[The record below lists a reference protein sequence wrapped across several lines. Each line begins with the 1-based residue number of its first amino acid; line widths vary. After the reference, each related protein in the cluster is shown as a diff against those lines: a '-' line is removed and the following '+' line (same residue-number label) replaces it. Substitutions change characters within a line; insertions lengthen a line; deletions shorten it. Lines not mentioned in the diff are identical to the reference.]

1 MRPHRLRCTAF
12 GPFAGTV
19 EVDLDLLGAS
29 GLFLLHGE
37 TGAGKTTLLDA
48 LGFALYGTVP
58 GERAKAGRPRSDHAD
73 PAVRTQVQLE
83 VTLSSRRLRITRS
96 PQQQRAKLR
105 GSGTV
110 VEQARVLLEEQV
122 AGGWRPVSTR
132 VGEADAEIHEL
143 VGMSAEQFF
152 QVVLLPQGEFARF
165 LRAGSKDRGELLEKL
180 FGTDR
185 FRAVEEELAGRRL
198 SAFRQVED
206 AQARVALAAA
216 LVAQAAGITADDEPA
231 GSVRADE
238 LLEQARSHLIH
249 AQAAAASCAAAR
261 DEARRQADA
270 AATRHA
276 AQTRRRALL
285 AEAAELSLREPAMA
299 ALSAE
304 CSAAGRAASVAGS
317 LEQAARRRTDLE
329 QARRG
334 AAAAR
339 DRLPGVGL
347 TRDHDAPALRL
358 AAEQA
363 RSRCG
368 HLQALRSLAAALAE
382 DERSAA
388 DAASERAAHTEEAQ
402 RVRGLL
408 AALPEQRRQ
417 LSDRVVRSRAAAV
430 RLPAACA
437 ERATL
442 REAVADEVA
451 ALATD
456 ADLGQLREELLLAR
470 ESAVGL
476 RDKAAEVREARLDD
490 VRFEL
495 ASMLV
500 DGDPCAVCGSTFH
513 PDPSLVRGERVT
525 RDDEDTARLAYEAA
539 QRQVED
545 LGVRMAGLRVE
556 RDGRRARLV
565 RWGGVDL
572 AQALAVADA
581 EVRMLEPLAAGLEAG
596 EAAMRA
602 LDEEQSMLEQQR
614 SALEVAVQEA
624 ARRAQE
630 AGARAARG
638 RAELAREL
646 RGAVDLDAAL
656 QASTAL
662 HQAAEQVVG
671 AEADLE
677 RAEQEQA
684 AARRDAQRAAGGA
697 GFLDIEQ
704 AAGAGRPDAWR
715 AASEQTLRAHH
726 DLLAANSAA
735 LAGPDLQ
742 VALAPPAPV
751 AAAAA
756 QLRVADAALEEATA
770 LAATALSRAE
780 ALEDLVPRLRAAL
793 AELAPAQMRAAEVRQ
808 LADLCNGAGANQL
821 KMTLSSFVLAARL
834 EEVAAAASVRLLRM
848 TQGRY
853 TLVHTTGAARGGAR
867 SGLGLL
873 ARDSWTGQDRET
885 STLSGGETFL
895 ASLALALALTDV
907 VTAEAGGARIEALF
921 VDEGFGTLDEDT
933 LDEVMD
939 VLDGLREGGRLVGL
953 VSHVAEL
960 RARVPAQVHVRKT
973 RTGSDLV
980 LIGCGA

>member
-1 MRPHRLRCTAF
+1 MRPHHLRCTAF
-12 GPFAGTV
+12 GPFAATV
-19 EVDLDLLGAS
+19 DVDLDLLSAS

-58 GERAKAGRPRSDHAD
+58 GERAKAGRLRSDHAD
-73 PAVRTQVQLE
+73 QGVRTQVQLE
-83 VTLSSRRLRITRS
+83 VTLSGRRLRITRS

-122 AGGWRPVSTR
+122 CGAWRPLSTR

-165 LRAGSKDRGELLEKL
+165 LRAGSKARGELLEKL

-185 FRAVEEELAGRRL
+185 FRAVEEWLAHRRL
-198 SAFRQVED
+198 SAFRDVEA
-206 AQARVALAAA
+206 AQARVALSAA
-216 LVAQAAGITADDEPA
+216 LVAQAAGAAADDAA
-231 GSVRADE
+231 GSEWADE
-238 LLEQARSHLIH
+238 LLAQARRHLSH
-249 AQAAAASCAAAR
+249 AQAAAVSRAAVR
-261 DEARRQADA
+261 DDARRRADA
-270 AATRHA
+270 AATLDA
-276 AQTRRRALL
+276 AQTRRRSLL
-285 AEAAELSLREPAMA
+285 AEAAELAVQEPAIV

-304 CSAAGRAASVAGS
+304 CSAAARAASVAGS
-317 LEQAARRRTDLE
+317 LEQAARRRAE
-329 QARRG
+329 VERARQG
-334 AAAAR
+334 VTAAR
-339 DRLPGVGL
+339 DLLPGIGL
-347 TRDHDAPALRL
+347 SQDLAAPALRL

-363 RSRCG
+363 HARCG
-368 HLQALRSLAAALAE
+368 HLEALRTLATAMAE
-382 DERSAA
+382 DETSAA
-388 DAASERAAHTEEAQ
+388 EALAERAAHAERAEQ
-402 RVRGLL
+402 VGGQL
-408 AALPEQRRQ
+408 ASLPARLRQ
-417 LSDRVVRSRAAAV
+417 LSERVLCARAAAV
-430 RLPAACA
+430 RLPAA
-437 ERATL
+437 RAQQVAL
-442 REAVADEVA
+442 REAVADEIA
-451 ALATD
+451 AGTLD

-500 DGDPCAVCGSTFH
+500 EGDPCAVCGSTSH
-513 PDPSLVRGERVT
+513 PDPSQVRGERVT
-525 RDDEDTARLAYEAA
+525 RDDEDAARFSYEAA
-539 QRQVED
+539 QRQVEE
-545 LGVRMAGLRVE
+545 LGVRMAAAQVE
-556 RDGRRARLV
+556 RDGRRARLA
-565 RWGGVDL
+565 RWSGLDL
-572 AQALAVADA
+572 AQALAAA
-581 EVRMLEPLAAGLEAG
+581 EVEVRALEPLVAGLEAE
-596 EAAMRA
+596 EAAVRA
-602 LDEEQSMLEQQR
+602 LDEEQSTLEQQR
-614 SALEVAVQEA
+614 SALEVAIEA
-624 ARRAQE
+624 STRRALE
-630 AGARAARG
+630 AGARAARA
-638 RAELAREL
+638 RADLAREL

-656 QASTAL
+656 SASTAL
-662 HQAAEQVVG
+662 HQAAEQAV
-671 AEADLE
+671 AAQADLE

-684 AARRDAQRAAGGA
+684 AATRDAHRAAVGA
-697 GFLDIEQ
+697 GFVDVGQ
-704 AAGAGRPDAWR
+704 AASACRPGGWR
-715 AASEQTLRAHH
+715 AAAEQTLRAHG
-726 DLLAANSAA
+726 DRLAASAAA
-735 LAGPDLQ
+735 LADADLQ

-756 QLRVADAALEEATA
+756 QLREADHALEEATA
-770 LAATALSRAE
+770 LAATARSRAE
-780 ALEDLVPRLRAAL
+780 ALEDLVPRLRAAR
-793 AELAPAQMRAAEVRQ
+793 AELEPAVARAQEVRE
-808 LADLCNGAGANQL
+808 LADLCNGAGTNQL
-821 KMTLSSFVLAARL
+821 RMTLSSFVLAARL

-853 TLVHTTGAARGGAR
+853 TLVHSAGTARGGAR

-907 VTAEAGGARIEALF
+907 VTAEAGGARMDALF

-960 RARVPAQVHVRKT
+960 RARVPAQVHVRKG
-973 RTGSDLV
+973 RTGSDVVLV
-980 LIGCGA
+980 GCGP